1 MKKALILSL
10 SLLPTIGFGYDGPY
24 VSISNIRSDKFEKA
38 IGAVR
43 DIKRD
48 VGILSGHDIVA
59 KYKNRKIYITL
70 PDSEL
75 NYETRKFV
83 QALQS
88 EFGPALN
95 IKNVDINDL
104 HVGTQDDAM
113 TQYN

>member
-10 SLLPTIGFGYDGPY
+10 SLLPTIGFGYNGPY

-38 IGAVR
+38 INVVR
-43 DIKRD
+43 EIKHD

-59 KYKNRKIYITL
+59 KYTNRKIYIAL

-75 NYETRKFV
+75 NNETRMFV
-83 QALQS
+83 QALES

-95 IKNVDINDL
+95 IRNVNINDL
-104 HVGTQDDAM
+104 IVGTQDDAM
-113 TQYN
+113 